1 MKNKLLLSTIFII
14 FSVAFIACDTDENCR
29 KDNYIVLKVDFKKA
43 VVDTLG
49 MQRISAFSVDSVTI
63 SGLDNDSILYNN
75 RKKISSVDLFL
86 NKFADQ
92 SYYEISFNDTID
104 TLMVWHRNIESYLSF
119 ECGCTTTHLVDII
132 AITGHFIDSI
142 SIINYEVNTLNA
154 TNIEL
159 YRHY

>member
-1 MKNKLLLSTIFII
+1 MKNKIFLSVIFIVL
-14 FSVAFIACDTDENCR
+14 SVAFFSCDTDENCR

-43 VVDTLG
+43 TIDTLG
-49 MQRISAFSVDSVTI
+49 IQRLSAFSVDSVI
-63 SGLDNDSILYNN
+63 VSGLDNDSILYNN

-86 NKFADQ
+86 NKFAEQ

-104 TLMVWHRNIESYLSF
+104 TLVVWHRNTESYLSF
-119 ECGCTTTHLVDII
+119 ECGCQTTHLVDAI

-142 SIINYEVNTLNA
+142 SIINNEVNTLNA